1 MALSN
6 KDDAHRDLEPFFPL
20 LTAVM
25 NEAWKRWFNNP
36 VAPQMQHKRVRA
48 AVVWNEFLACM
59 KRELATGHY
68 PGVTISSVGQ
78 NIGLLVNGCYYIRFK
93 KGTKHFKSSNFPT
106 QGALDFHDPNVD
118 MFGGVSRLE
127 ALYVLDKH
135 EISIDSFVLTQ
146 RNNNAVSWVIDLQQQ
161 ATASVQELP
170 RLEPLAPMER
180 EGVARRVIKSRKQG
194 KEKKYANDNA
204 TGVSKHNT
212 TRND

>member
-1 MALSN
+1 MTLAN
-6 KDDAHRDLEPFFPL
+6 KDDARRDLEPLFPL
-20 LTAVM
+20 LTTAM
-25 NEAWKRWFNNP
+25 NEAWMRWFNNP

-48 AVVWNEFLACM
+48 AVVWNEFLAYM
-59 KRELATGHY
+59 KRELATGFY

-78 NIGLLVNGCYYIRFK
+78 NIGLLVNGRYYIRFK
-93 KGTKHFKSSNFPT
+93 KGTRHFKSSNFPT

-146 RNNNAVSWVIDLQQQ
+146 RNNNAVSWVLDLQQQ
-161 ATASVQELP
+161 DTASVQELP
-170 RLEPLAPMER
+170 RMEPSAPMVQ

-194 KEKKYANDNA
+194 KEKKYANDNG
-204 TGVSKHNT
+204 TGASKRNT